1 MLFILYIIVD
11 ASISESLITIGQQ
24 EISLGNVALMY
35 IYNYI
40 ILIWLLYYTMYMVIY
55 IIDIYI
61 LI

>member
-11 ASISESLITIGQQ
+11 ANISESLETIGQ
-24 EISLGNVALMY
+24 EISLGNVAWIY
-35 IYNYI
+35 IFNYI
-40 ILIWLLYYTMYMVIY
+40 ILIWLLYYTMYIVIY

>member
-11 ASISESLITIGQQ
+11 ANISESLETIGQ
-24 EISLGNVALMY
+24 EISLGNVALIY
-35 IYNYI
+35 IYNFI
-40 ILIWLLYYTMYMVIY
+40 ILIWLLYYTMYIVIY